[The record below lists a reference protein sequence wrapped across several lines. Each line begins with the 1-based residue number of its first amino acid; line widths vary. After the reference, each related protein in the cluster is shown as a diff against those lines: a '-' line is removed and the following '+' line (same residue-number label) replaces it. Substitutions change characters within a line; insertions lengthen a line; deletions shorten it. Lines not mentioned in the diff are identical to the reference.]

1 MIQGQGRLVTDRVVP
16 VFGRGV
22 WLTGSR
28 RVAVLPDVP
37 GAGTGSRPRRGG
49 LLPVAGTGWLVR
61 GRCPFPWAQ
70 VTAVSARNTR
80 PTGRR
85 LDTP

>member
-22 WLTGSR
+22 WLTGFQ

-49 LLPVAGTGWLVR
+49 LLPVAGTGGWSGAAVR
-61 GRCPFPWAQ
+61 FHGHKLQP
-70 VTAVSARNTR
+70 SA
-80 PTGRR
+80 PGIHGPPGA
-85 LDTP
+85 D